1 MDHIKRT
8 DGELFIDGVSLTEIA
23 EEYGTPSYVYS
34 ESLIKQNLK
43 EYTSS
48 VRKEDK
54 ICYAVKSNSNLSILK
69 LLADNGSG
77 FDVVSGYELQW
88 CLIAGADPKKI
99 IFSGVGKTE
108 KEISLA
114 LQNKIFSINIE
125 SESELE
131 RIIRISEAL
140 EIKADCFIRLNP
152 EISSESHP
160 YIQTALKSSKF
171 GVDTE
176 TAIRIAKL
184 IKESKQVN
192 LIGIASHI
200 GSQISKESLVLEN
213 LDSLLKVLKILEK
226 NDQKI
231 NFVDIGGGFGITYKD
246 EKNLSPSKLL
256 PKIIDKVGPNI
267 NIILEPGRSISGKAG
282 ILITKT
288 EYIKESKDQNFIVV
302 DAGMNDLMRPSLYE
316 AWHKIEPVILSK
328 SPTKYSYKLVGPIC
342 ESADQFGEGLHIAVN
357 QGDLIAI
364 FDTGAYGFSMASNYN
379 TRTKPAEVLASQG
392 NKRLIRSRET
402 FEDII
407 SQEIEMLQWTNVM
420 SFQD

>member
-34 ESLIKQNLK
+34 ESLIKQNLE

-77 FDVVSGYELQW
+77 FDVVSGYELQR

-171 GVDTE
+171 GVDTD
-176 TAIRIAKL
+176 TAIKIAKL

-213 LDSLLKVLKILEK
+213 LDSLLNVLKILEK

-256 PKIIDKVGPNI
+256 PKIIDKVGPKI

-288 EYIKESKDQNFIVV
+288 EYIKESKNQNFIVV
-302 DAGMNDLMRPSLYE
+302 DAGMNDLIRPSLYE
-316 AWHKIEPVILSK
+316 AWHKIEPVVESK
-328 SPTKYSYKLVGPIC
+328 VLTEDPYKLVGPIC

-392 NKRLIRSRET
+392 NIRLIRSRET

-407 SQEIEMLQWTNVM
+407 SQEIEMLQ
-420 SFQD
+420 

>member
-1 MDHIKRT
+1 LDHIKRT
-8 DGELFIDGVSLTEIA
+8 DGELFIDGVSVTEIA

-34 ESLIKQNLK
+34 ESLIKQNLE

-77 FDVVSGYELQW
+77 FDVVSGYELQR

-131 RIIRISEAL
+131 RIIRISEVL

-171 GVDTE
+171 GVDTD

-213 LDSLLKVLKILEK
+213 LDSLLNVLKILEK

-316 AWHKIEPVILSK
+316 AWHKIEPVIESK
-328 SPTKYSYKLVGPIC
+328 STTEDSYKLVGPIC
-342 ESADQFGEGLHIAVN
+342 ESADQFGEGLHIAVD

-407 SQEIEMLQWTNVM
+407 SQEIEMLQ
-420 SFQD
+420 

>member
-1 MDHIKRT
+1 MDHIKRNN
-8 DGELFIDGVSLTEIA
+8 GELFIDGVSLTEIA

-34 ESLIKQNLK
+34 ESLIKQNLE

-77 FDVVSGYELQW
+77 FDVVSGYELQR

-131 RIIRISEAL
+131 RIIKVSEDL

-171 GVDTE
+171 GVDTD
-176 TAIRIAKL
+176 TAIRISKL

-213 LDSLLKVLKILEK
+213 LDSLLNVLKILEK

-316 AWHKIEPVILSK
+316 AWHKIEPVIESK
-328 SPTKYSYKLVGPIC
+328 STTEDSYKLVGPIC
-342 ESADQFGEGLHIAVN
+342 ESADQFGEGLHIAVD

-407 SQEIEMLQWTNVM
+407 SQEIEMLQ
-420 SFQD
+420 

>member
-34 ESLIKQNLK
+34 ESLIKQNLE

-77 FDVVSGYELQW
+77 FDVVSGYELQR

-171 GVDTE
+171 GVDTD
-176 TAIRIAKL
+176 TAIKIAKL

-213 LDSLLKVLKILEK
+213 LDSLLNVLKILEK

-256 PKIIDKVGPNI
+256 PKIIDKVGQNI

-288 EYIKESKDQNFIVV
+288 EYIKESKDQSFIVV

-316 AWHKIEPVILSK
+316 AWHKIEPVIESK
-328 SPTKYSYKLVGPIC
+328 IPTEDSYKIVGPIC

-379 TRTKPAEVLASQG
+379 TRTKPAEVLVSQG

-407 SQEIEMLQWTNVM
+407 SQEIEMLQ
-420 SFQD
+420 

>member
-34 ESLIKQNLK
+34 ESLIKQNLE

-77 FDVVSGYELQW
+77 FDVVSGYELQR

-171 GVDTE
+171 GVDTD
-176 TAIRIAKL
+176 TAIKIAKL

-213 LDSLLKVLKILEK
+213 LDSLLNVLKILEK

-231 NFVDIGGGFGITYKD
+231 NYVDIGGGFGITYKD

-256 PKIIDKVGPNI
+256 PKIIDKVGQNI

-316 AWHKIEPVILSK
+316 AWHKIEPVVESK
-328 SPTKYSYKLVGPIC
+328 SHTENSYKLVGPIC

-379 TRTKPAEVLASQG
+379 TRTKPAEILASQG
-392 NKRLIRSRET
+392 SKRLIRSRET

-407 SQEIEMLQWTNVM
+407 SQEIEMLQ
-420 SFQD
+420 

>member
-8 DGELFIDGVSLTEIA
+8 DGELFIDGVSVTEIA

-34 ESLIKQNLK
+34 ESLIKQNLE

-77 FDVVSGYELQW
+77 FDVVSGYELQR

-171 GVDTE
+171 GVDTD

-213 LDSLLKVLKILEK
+213 LDSLLNVLKILEK

-256 PKIIDKVGPNI
+256 PKIIDKVGQNI

-288 EYIKESKDQNFIVV
+288 EYIKESKDQSFIVV

-316 AWHKIEPVILSK
+316 AWHKIEPVIESK
-328 SPTKYSYKLVGPIC
+328 VPTEDSYKIVGPIC
-342 ESADQFGEGLHIAVN
+342 ESADQFGEGLHIAVD

-407 SQEIEMLQWTNVM
+407 SQEIEMLQ
-420 SFQD
+420 

>member
-34 ESLIKQNLK
+34 ESLIKQNLE

-48 VRKEDK
+48 VRNEDK

-77 FDVVSGYELQW
+77 FDVVSGYELQR
-88 CLIAGADPKKI
+88 CLLAGANPKKI

-171 GVDTE
+171 GVDTD
-176 TAIRIAKL
+176 TAIKIAKL
-184 IKESKQVN
+184 MKESKQVN

-213 LDSLLKVLKILEK
+213 LDSLLNVLKILEK

-256 PKIIDKVGPNI
+256 PKIIDKVGPKI

-288 EYIKESKDQNFIVV
+288 EYIKESKNQNFIVV

-316 AWHKIEPVILSK
+316 AWHKIEPVVESK
-328 SPTKYSYKLVGPIC
+328 SPTENSYKLVGPIC

-357 QGDLIAI
+357 EGDLIAI

-379 TRTKPAEVLASQG
+379 TRTKPAEVLVSQG
-392 NKRLIRSRET
+392 NIRLIRSRET

-407 SQEIEMLQWTNVM
+407 SQEIEMLQ
-420 SFQD
+420 

>member
-34 ESLIKQNLK
+34 ESLIKQNLE

-77 FDVVSGYELQW
+77 FDVVSGYELQR

-171 GVDTE
+171 GVDTD
-176 TAIRIAKL
+176 TAIKIAKL

-213 LDSLLKVLKILEK
+213 LDSLLNVLKILEK

-256 PKIIDKVGPNI
+256 PKIIDKVGQNI

-288 EYIKESKDQNFIVV
+288 EYIKESKDQSFIVV

-316 AWHKIEPVILSK
+316 AWHKIEPVIESK
-328 SPTKYSYKLVGPIC
+328 IPTEDSYKIVGPIC

-392 NKRLIRSRET
+392 NIRLIRSRET

-407 SQEIEMLQWTNVM
+407 SQEIEMLQ
-420 SFQD
+420 

>member
-1 MDHIKRT
+1 MDHIKRN

-34 ESLIKQNLK
+34 ESLIKQNLE

-77 FDVVSGYELQW
+77 FDVVSGYELQR

-184 IKESKQVN
+184 IKESKQVS

-213 LDSLLKVLKILEK
+213 LNSLLNVLKILEK

-256 PKIIDKVGPNI
+256 PKIIDKVGQNI

-328 SPTKYSYKLVGPIC
+328 SPTKDSYKLVGPIC

-407 SQEIEMLQWTNVM
+407 SQEIEMLQ
-420 SFQD
+420 

>member
-1 MDHIKRT
+1 LDHIKRT

-34 ESLIKQNLK
+34 ASLIKQNLK

-77 FDVVSGYELQW
+77 FDVVSGYELQR

-131 RIIRISEAL
+131 RIIKISEAL

-213 LDSLLKVLKILEK
+213 LNSLLNVLKILEK

-256 PKIIDKVGPNI
+256 PKIIDKVGQNI

-316 AWHKIEPVILSK
+316 AWHKIEPVIESK
-328 SPTKYSYKLVGPIC
+328 STTEDSYKLVGPIC
-342 ESADQFGEGLHIAVN
+342 ESADQFGEGLHIAVD

-407 SQEIEMLQWTNVM
+407 SQEIEMLQ
-420 SFQD
+420 

>member
-34 ESLIKQNLK
+34 ESLIKQNLE

-48 VRKEDK
+48 VRNEDK
-54 ICYAVKSNSNLSILK
+54 ICFAVKSNSNLSILK

-77 FDVVSGYELQW
+77 FDVVSGYELQR
-88 CLIAGADPKKI
+88 CLLAGANPKKI

-108 KEISLA
+108 KEISFA

-171 GVDTE
+171 GVDTD
-176 TAIRIAKL
+176 TAIKIAKL
-184 IKESKQVN
+184 MKESKQVN

-213 LDSLLKVLKILEK
+213 LDSLLNVLKILEK

-231 NFVDIGGGFGITYKD
+231 NYVDIGGGFGITYKD

-256 PKIIDKVGPNI
+256 PKIIDKVGPKI
-267 NIILEPGRSISGKAG
+267 NIILEPGSSISGKAG
-282 ILITKT
+282 ILIT
-288 EYIKESKDQNFIVV
+288 
-302 DAGMNDLMRPSLYE
+302 
-316 AWHKIEPVILSK
+316 
-328 SPTKYSYKLVGPIC
+328 
-342 ESADQFGEGLHIAVN
+342 
-357 QGDLIAI
+357 
-364 FDTGAYGFSMASNYN
+364 
-379 TRTKPAEVLASQG
+379 
-392 NKRLIRSRET
+392 
-402 FEDII
+402 
-407 SQEIEMLQWTNVM
+407 
-420 SFQD
+420 

>member
-8 DGELFIDGVSLTEIA
+8 DGELFIDGVSVTEIA

-34 ESLIKQNLK
+34 ESLIKQNLE

-77 FDVVSGYELQW
+77 FDVVSGYELQR

-171 GVDTE
+171 GVDTD

-213 LDSLLKVLKILEK
+213 LDSLLNVLKILEK

-256 PKIIDKVGPNI
+256 PKIIDKVGQNI

-288 EYIKESKDQNFIVV
+288 EYIKESKDQSFIVV

-316 AWHKIEPVILSK
+316 AWHKIEPVIESK
-328 SPTKYSYKLVGPIC
+328 VPTEDSYKIVGPIC

-379 TRTKPAEVLASQG
+379 TRTKPAEILASQG
-392 NKRLIRSRET
+392 SKRLIRSRET

-407 SQEIEMLQWTNVM
+407 SQEIEMLQ
-420 SFQD
+420 

>member
-34 ESLIKQNLK
+34 ASLIKQNLK

-77 FDVVSGYELQW
+77 FDVVSGYELQR

-131 RIIRISEAL
+131 RIIKISEAL

-213 LDSLLKVLKILEK
+213 LNSLLNVLKILEK

-256 PKIIDKVGPNI
+256 PKIIDKVGQNI

-328 SPTKYSYKLVGPIC
+328 SPTENSYKLVGPIC

-407 SQEIEMLQWTNVM
+407 SQEIEMLQ
-420 SFQD
+420 

>member
-34 ESLIKQNLK
+34 ESLIKQNLE

-77 FDVVSGYELQW
+77 FDVVSGYELQR

-171 GVDTE
+171 GVDTD

-213 LDSLLKVLKILEK
+213 LDSLLNVLKILEK

-231 NFVDIGGGFGITYKD
+231 NYVDIGGGFGITYKD

-256 PKIIDKVGPNI
+256 PKIIDKVGPKI

-316 AWHKIEPVILSK
+316 AWHKIEPVVESK
-328 SPTKYSYKLVGPIC
+328 SPTQNSYKLVGPIC

-357 QGDLIAI
+357 EGDLIAI

-379 TRTKPAEVLASQG
+379 TRTKPAEVLVSQG
-392 NKRLIRSRET
+392 NIRLIRSRET

-407 SQEIEMLQWTNVM
+407 SQEIEMLQ
-420 SFQD
+420 

>member
-34 ESLIKQNLK
+34 ESLIKQNLE

-77 FDVVSGYELQW
+77 FDVVSGYELQR

-171 GVDTE
+171 GVDTD
-176 TAIRIAKL
+176 TAIKIAKL

-213 LDSLLKVLKILEK
+213 LDSLLNVLKILEK

-256 PKIIDKVGPNI
+256 PKIIDKVGPKI

-316 AWHKIEPVILSK
+316 AWHKIEPVVESK
-328 SPTKYSYKLVGPIC
+328 SPTENSYKLVGPIC

-407 SQEIEMLQWTNVM
+407 SQEIEMLQ
-420 SFQD
+420 

>member
-34 ESLIKQNLK
+34 ASLIKQNLK

-77 FDVVSGYELQW
+77 FDVVSGYELQR

-131 RIIRISEAL
+131 RIIRISEVL

-213 LDSLLKVLKILEK
+213 LNSLLNVLKILEK

-256 PKIIDKVGPNI
+256 PKIIDKVGQNI

-407 SQEIEMLQWTNVM
+407 SQEIEMLQ
-420 SFQD
+420 

>member
-34 ESLIKQNLK
+34 ESLIKQNLE

-77 FDVVSGYELQW
+77 FDVVSGYELQR

-171 GVDTE
+171 GVDTD
-176 TAIRIAKL
+176 TAIKIAKL

-213 LDSLLKVLKILEK
+213 LDSLLNVLKILEK

-231 NFVDIGGGFGITYKD
+231 NYVDIGGGFGITYKD

-256 PKIIDKVGPNI
+256 PKIIDKVGPKI

-316 AWHKIEPVILSK
+316 AWHKIEPVVESK
-328 SPTKYSYKLVGPIC
+328 SPTENSYKLVGPIC

-357 QGDLIAI
+357 EGDLIAI

-379 TRTKPAEVLASQG
+379 TRTKPAEILASQG
-392 NKRLIRSRET
+392 SKRLIRSRET

-407 SQEIEMLQWTNVM
+407 SQEIEMLQ
-420 SFQD
+420 

>member
-1 MDHIKRT
+1 MDHIKRNN
-8 DGELFIDGVSLTEIA
+8 GELFIDGVSLTEIA

-34 ESLIKQNLK
+34 ESLIKQNLE

-77 FDVVSGYELQW
+77 FDVVSGYELQR

-131 RIIRISEAL
+131 RIIRISETL

-171 GVDTE
+171 GVDTD
-176 TAIRIAKL
+176 TAIKIAKL

-213 LDSLLKVLKILEK
+213 LDSLLNVLKILEK

-256 PKIIDKVGPNI
+256 PKIIDKVGQNI

-316 AWHKIEPVILSK
+316 AWHKIEPVIERK
-328 SPTKYSYKLVGPIC
+328 IPTEDSYKIVGPIC

-379 TRTKPAEVLASQG
+379 TRTKPAEILASQG
-392 NKRLIRSRET
+392 SKRLIRSRET

-407 SQEIEMLQWTNVM
+407 SQEIEMLQ
-420 SFQD
+420 

>member
-34 ESLIKQNLK
+34 ESLIKQNLE

-77 FDVVSGYELQW
+77 FDVVSGYELQR

-171 GVDTE
+171 GVDTD
-176 TAIRIAKL
+176 TAIKIAKL

-213 LDSLLKVLKILEK
+213 LDSLLNVLKILEK

-256 PKIIDKVGPNI
+256 PKIIDKVGQNI

-288 EYIKESKDQNFIVV
+288 EYIKESKNQNFIVV
-302 DAGMNDLMRPSLYE
+302 DAGMNDLIRPSLYE
-316 AWHKIEPVILSK
+316 AWHKIEPVVESK
-328 SPTKYSYKLVGPIC
+328 VLTEDPYKLVGPIC

-407 SQEIEMLQWTNVM
+407 SQEIEMLQ
-420 SFQD
+420 

>member
-34 ESLIKQNLK
+34 ESLIKQNLE

-48 VRKEDK
+48 VRNEDK

-77 FDVVSGYELQW
+77 FDVVSGYELQR
-88 CLIAGADPKKI
+88 CLLAGANPKKI

-171 GVDTE
+171 GVDTD

-213 LDSLLKVLKILEK
+213 LDSLLNVLKILEK

-231 NFVDIGGGFGITYKD
+231 SFVDIGGGFGITYKD

-316 AWHKIEPVILSK
+316 AWHKIEPVIESK
-328 SPTKYSYKLVGPIC
+328 STTEDSYKLVGPIC
-342 ESADQFGEGLHIAVN
+342 ESADQFGEGLHIAVD

-407 SQEIEMLQWTNVM
+407 SQEIEMLQ
-420 SFQD
+420 

>member
-1 MDHIKRT
+1 MDYIKRT

-34 ESLIKQNLK
+34 ESLIKQNLE

-77 FDVVSGYELQW
+77 FDVVSGYELQR

-171 GVDTE
+171 GVDTD

-213 LDSLLKVLKILEK
+213 LDSLLNVLKILEK

-256 PKIIDKVGPNI
+256 PKIIDKVGQNI

-316 AWHKIEPVILSK
+316 AWHKIEPVIESK
-328 SPTKYSYKLVGPIC
+328 VPTEDSYKIVGPIC

-407 SQEIEMLQWTNVM
+407 SQEIEMLQ
-420 SFQD
+420 

>member
-1 MDHIKRT
+1 MDHIKRNN
-8 DGELFIDGVSLTEIA
+8 GELFIDGVSLTEIA

-34 ESLIKQNLK
+34 ASLIKQNLK
-43 EYTSS
+43 EYTST

-77 FDVVSGYELQW
+77 FDVVSGYELQR

-171 GVDTE
+171 GVDTD

-231 NFVDIGGGFGITYKD
+231 KFVDIGGGFGITYKD

-256 PKIIDKVGPNI
+256 PKIIDKVGQNI

-288 EYIKESKDQNFIVV
+288 EYIKESKNQNFIVV

-316 AWHKIEPVILSK
+316 AWHKIEPVVESK
-328 SPTKYSYKLVGPIC
+328 VPTEDPYKLVGPIC

-407 SQEIEMLQWTNVM
+407 SQEIEMLQ
-420 SFQD
+420 

>member
-8 DGELFIDGVSLTEIA
+8 DGELFIDGVSVTEIA

-34 ESLIKQNLK
+34 ESLIKQNLE

-77 FDVVSGYELQW
+77 FDVVSGYELQR

-171 GVDTE
+171 GVDTD

-213 LDSLLKVLKILEK
+213 LDSLLNVLKILEK

-256 PKIIDKVGPNI
+256 PKIIDKVGQNI

-407 SQEIEMLQWTNVM
+407 SQEIEMLQ
-420 SFQD
+420 

>member
-34 ESLIKQNLK
+34 ESLIKQNLE

-48 VRKEDK
+48 VRNEDK

-77 FDVVSGYELQW
+77 FDVVSGYELQR
-88 CLIAGADPKKI
+88 CLLAGADPKKI

-108 KEISLA
+108 KEISFA

-171 GVDTE
+171 GVDTD
-176 TAIRIAKL
+176 TAIKIAKL

-213 LDSLLKVLKILEK
+213 LDSLLNVLKILEK

-256 PKIIDKVGPNI
+256 PKIIDKVGPKI

-316 AWHKIEPVILSK
+316 AWHKIEPVVESK
-328 SPTKYSYKLVGPIC
+328 SPTENSYKLVGPIC

-379 TRTKPAEVLASQG
+379 TRTKPAEVLVSQG
-392 NKRLIRSRET
+392 NIRLIRSRET

-407 SQEIEMLQWTNVM
+407 SQEIEMLQ
-420 SFQD
+420 

>member
-34 ESLIKQNLK
+34 ASLIKQNLK

-77 FDVVSGYELQW
+77 FDVVSGYELQR

-171 GVDTE
+171 GVDTD
-176 TAIRIAKL
+176 TAIKIAKL

-256 PKIIDKVGPNI
+256 PKIIDKVGQNI

-302 DAGMNDLMRPSLYE
+302 DAGMNDLIRPSLYE
-316 AWHKIEPVILSK
+316 AWHKIEPVVESK
-328 SPTKYSYKLVGPIC
+328 VLTEDPYKLVGPIC

-407 SQEIEMLQWTNVM
+407 SQEIEMLQ
-420 SFQD
+420 

>member
-1 MDHIKRT
+1 MDHIKRN

-34 ESLIKQNLK
+34 ASLIKQNLK

-77 FDVVSGYELQW
+77 FDVVSGYELQR

-108 KEISLA
+108 KEISFA

-131 RIIRISEAL
+131 RIIRISEVL

-171 GVDTE
+171 GVDTD

-213 LDSLLKVLKILEK
+213 LDSLLNVLKILEK

-256 PKIIDKVGPNI
+256 PKIIDKVGQNI

-316 AWHKIEPVILSK
+316 AWHKIEPVIESK
-328 SPTKYSYKLVGPIC
+328 STTEDSYKLVGPIC
-342 ESADQFGEGLHIAVN
+342 ESADQFGEGLHIAVD

-407 SQEIEMLQWTNVM
+407 SQEIEMLQ
-420 SFQD
+420 

>member
-1 MDHIKRT
+1 MDHIKRI

-34 ESLIKQNLK
+34 ESLIKQNLE

-48 VRKEDK
+48 VRNEDK

-77 FDVVSGYELQW
+77 FDVVSGYELQR

-171 GVDTE
+171 GVDTD
-176 TAIRIAKL
+176 TAIKIAKL

-213 LDSLLKVLKILEK
+213 LDSLLNVLKILEK

-231 NFVDIGGGFGITYKD
+231 NYVDIGGGFGITYKD

-256 PKIIDKVGPNI
+256 PKIIDKVGPKI

-316 AWHKIEPVILSK
+316 AWHKIEPVVESK
-328 SPTKYSYKLVGPIC
+328 SPAENSYKLVGPIC

-357 QGDLIAI
+357 EGDLIAI

-379 TRTKPAEVLASQG
+379 TRTKPAEVLVSQG
-392 NKRLIRSRET
+392 NIRLIRSRET

-407 SQEIEMLQWTNVM
+407 SQEIEMLQ
-420 SFQD
+420 

>member
-1 MDHIKRT
+1 MDHIKRNN
-8 DGELFIDGVSLTEIA
+8 GELFIDGVSLTEIA

-34 ESLIKQNLK
+34 ESLIKQSLK

-77 FDVVSGYELQW
+77 FDVVSGYELQR

-171 GVDTE
+171 GVDTD
-176 TAIRIAKL
+176 TAIKIAKL

-213 LDSLLKVLKILEK
+213 LDSLLNVLKILEK

-246 EKNLSPSKLL
+246 EKNLSPSRLL
-256 PKIIDKVGPNI
+256 PKIIDKVGQNI

-288 EYIKESKDQNFIVV
+288 EYIKESKNQNFIVV
-302 DAGMNDLMRPSLYE
+302 DAGMNDLIRPSLYE
-316 AWHKIEPVILSK
+316 AWHKIEPVVESK
-328 SPTKYSYKLVGPIC
+328 VLTEEPYKLVGPIC

-407 SQEIEMLQWTNVM
+407 SQEIEMLQ
-420 SFQD
+420 

>member
-34 ESLIKQNLK
+34 ASLIKQNLK

-77 FDVVSGYELQW
+77 FDVVSGYELQR

-171 GVDTE
+171 GVDTD

-213 LDSLLKVLKILEK
+213 LDSLLNVLKILEK

-256 PKIIDKVGPNI
+256 PKIID
-267 NIILEPGRSISGKAG
+267 
-282 ILITKT
+282 
-288 EYIKESKDQNFIVV
+288 
-302 DAGMNDLMRPSLYE
+302 
-316 AWHKIEPVILSK
+316 
-328 SPTKYSYKLVGPIC
+328 
-342 ESADQFGEGLHIAVN
+342 
-357 QGDLIAI
+357 
-364 FDTGAYGFSMASNYN
+364 
-379 TRTKPAEVLASQG
+379 
-392 NKRLIRSRET
+392 
-402 FEDII
+402 
-407 SQEIEMLQWTNVM
+407 
-420 SFQD
+420 

>member
-34 ESLIKQNLK
+34 ESLIKQNLE

-77 FDVVSGYELQW
+77 FDVVSGYELQR

-171 GVDTE
+171 GVDTD

-213 LDSLLKVLKILEK
+213 LDSLLNVLKILEK

-231 NFVDIGGGFGITYKD
+231 NYVDIGGGFGITYKD

-256 PKIIDKVGPNI
+256 PKIIDKVGQNI

-288 EYIKESKDQNFIVV
+288 EYIKESKDQSFIVV

-316 AWHKIEPVILSK
+316 AWHKIEPVVESK
-328 SPTKYSYKLVGPIC
+328 VLTEDPYKLVGPIC

-407 SQEIEMLQWTNVM
+407 SQEIEMLQ
-420 SFQD
+420 

>member
-8 DGELFIDGVSLTEIA
+8 DDELFIDGVSLTEIA

-34 ESLIKQNLK
+34 ASLIKQNLK
-43 EYTSS
+43 EYTST

-77 FDVVSGYELQW
+77 FDVVSGYELQR

-171 GVDTE
+171 GVDTD

-213 LDSLLKVLKILEK
+213 LNSLLNVLKILEK

-256 PKIIDKVGPNI
+256 PKIIDKVGPNL

-328 SPTKYSYKLVGPIC
+328 SPTKDSYKLVGPIC

-407 SQEIEMLQWTNVM
+407 SQEIEMLQ
-420 SFQD
+420 

>member
-34 ESLIKQNLK
+34 ESLIKQNLE

-77 FDVVSGYELQW
+77 FDVVSGYELQR

-171 GVDTE
+171 GVDTD

-231 NFVDIGGGFGITYKD
+231 SFVDIGGGFGITYKD

-316 AWHKIEPVILSK
+316 AWHKIEPVIESK
-328 SPTKYSYKLVGPIC
+328 STTEDSYKLVGPIC
-342 ESADQFGEGLHIAVN
+342 ESADQFGEGLHIAVD

-407 SQEIEMLQWTNVM
+407 SQEIEMLQ
-420 SFQD
+420 

>member
-8 DGELFIDGVSLTEIA
+8 DDELFIDGVSLTEIA

-34 ESLIKQNLK
+34 ASLIKQNLK
-43 EYTSS
+43 EYTST

-77 FDVVSGYELQW
+77 FDVVSGYELQR

-108 KEISLA
+108 KEISFA

-171 GVDTE
+171 GVDTD

-213 LDSLLKVLKILEK
+213 LDSLLNVLKILEK

-256 PKIIDKVGPNI
+256 PKIIDKVGPKI

-316 AWHKIEPVILSK
+316 AWHKIEPVLESK
-328 SPTKYSYKLVGPIC
+328 SPTENSYKLVGPIC

-392 NKRLIRSRET
+392 NRRLIRSRET

-407 SQEIEMLQWTNVM
+407 NQEIEMLQ
-420 SFQD
+420 

>member
-77 FDVVSGYELQW
+77 FDVVSGYELQR

-171 GVDTE
+171 GVDTD
-176 TAIRIAKL
+176 TAIKIAKL

-213 LDSLLKVLKILEK
+213 LDSLLNVLKILEK

-256 PKIIDKVGPNI
+256 PKIIDKVGQNI

-288 EYIKESKDQNFIVV
+288 EYIKESKDQSFIVV

-316 AWHKIEPVILSK
+316 AWHKIEPVIESK
-328 SPTKYSYKLVGPIC
+328 IPTEDSYKIVGPIC

-379 TRTKPAEVLASQG
+379 TRTKPAEILASEG
-392 NKRLIRSRET
+392 SKRLIRSRET

-407 SQEIEMLQWTNVM
+407 SQEIEMLQ
-420 SFQD
+420 

>member
-34 ESLIKQNLK
+34 ESLIKQNLE

-77 FDVVSGYELQW
+77 FDVVSGYELQR

-171 GVDTE
+171 GVDTD
-176 TAIRIAKL
+176 TAIKIAKL
-184 IKESKQVN
+184 MKESKQVN

-213 LDSLLKVLKILEK
+213 LDSLLNVLKILEK

-256 PKIIDKVGPNI
+256 PKIIDKVGPKI

-316 AWHKIEPVILSK
+316 AWHKIEPVVESK
-328 SPTKYSYKLVGPIC
+328 SPTENSYKLVGPIC

-392 NKRLIRSRET
+392 NIRLIRSRET

-407 SQEIEMLQWTNVM
+407 SQEIEMLQ
-420 SFQD
+420 